1 MQVFKRHLDF
11 GNLATH
17 VIGTYFNGPC
27 DELDEFVDDEK
38 AVWQVCCYF
47 VAVVDID
54 ANDWQP

>member
-38 AVWQVCCYF
+38 AVWQVCCYL

-54 ANDWQP
+54 VR